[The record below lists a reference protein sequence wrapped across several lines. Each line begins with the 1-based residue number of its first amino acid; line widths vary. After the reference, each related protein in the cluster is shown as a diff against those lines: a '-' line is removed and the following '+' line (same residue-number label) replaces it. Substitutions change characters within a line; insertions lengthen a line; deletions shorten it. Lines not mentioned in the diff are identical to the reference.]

1 MQETTSNTQS
11 KKKLSTFRLIMTVTF
26 RILGVRNSKISET
39 DLGQLTGM
47 QVGYACVF
55 ALLCFTAIIGLL
67 SVLVVKSMT

>member
-1 MQETTSNTQS
+1 MQETQISSQPN
-11 KKKLSTFRLIMTVTF
+11 KKISTIRLILTVTF
-26 RILGVRNSKISET
+26 RILGVRNSKINET

>member
-1 MQETTSNTQS
+1 MQEVHTHNQE
-11 KKKLSTFRLIMTVTF
+11 KKKNSTLRLIMTVTF
-26 RILGVRNSKISET
+26 RILGVRNSKITET

-67 SVLVVKSMT
+67 SVLVVKAMT